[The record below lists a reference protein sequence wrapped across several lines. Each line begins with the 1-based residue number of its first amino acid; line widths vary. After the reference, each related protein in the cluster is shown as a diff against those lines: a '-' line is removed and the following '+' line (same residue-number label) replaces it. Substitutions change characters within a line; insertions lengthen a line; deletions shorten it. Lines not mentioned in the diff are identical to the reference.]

1 MFFNIG
7 RECFR
12 CILVLNV
19 LKQCTFS
26 EDKVFT
32 FLIEYIFFLSK
43 SNANNEKQKMNIFQ
57 YFFFIFVHLEL

>member
-12 CILVLNV
+12 
-19 LKQCTFS
+19 CTFS